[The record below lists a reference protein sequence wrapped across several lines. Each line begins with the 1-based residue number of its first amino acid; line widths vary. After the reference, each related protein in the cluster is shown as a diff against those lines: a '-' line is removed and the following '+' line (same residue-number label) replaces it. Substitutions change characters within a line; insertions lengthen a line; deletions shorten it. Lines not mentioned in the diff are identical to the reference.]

1 MRVSQVL
8 DIEKRLCFLLSH
20 GAVRHPCACA
30 LAVTLLC
37 APCLCLCGCA
47 DPPTLL
53 PLALLQVV
61 STKNAT
67 DDEGNANRVL
77 GGATGGQPEGAAAL
91 RAPGV
96 LQAWSSSSSRSA
108 TAGGGWSWRAWEPEP
123 LNLLGTLQPTPSADL
138 AGCCSNPNASAG
150 EYDTK
155 AAYALQASTCPTT
168 RRPPPPPGPRGG
180 AYARR

>member
-1 MRVSQVL
+1 MLVSV
-8 DIEKRLCFLLSH
+8 RLC
-20 GAVRHPCACA
+20 R
-30 LAVTLLC
+30 
-37 APCLCLCGCA
+37 
-47 DPPTLL
+47 PPLLL

-67 DDEGNANRVL
+67 DDEGDANRVL

-108 TAGGGWSWRAWEPEP
+108 AAGGGWSWRAWEPEP
-123 LNLLGTLQPTPSADL
+123 LNLLGTLRPTPSADL

-180 AYARR
+180 AYARRCRKGSDSILRPACSSCNALRLDTNRPPCARTGWIA